1 LNLKLR
7 RHCGE
12 HLDFRPLLSP
22 DFLINTALRGGNPVT
37 AAASD
42 ASFPAESFQAVAT
55 APTVPNFPSA
65 SFAFCLS
72 L

>member
-1 LNLKLR
+1 MNLKLR

-22 DFLINTALRGGNPVT
+22 DFWINIALGGGNPVT
-37 AAASD
+37 K
-42 ASFPAESFQAVAT
+42 AVAT

-65 SFAFCLS
+65 SLLFVIFFSASYIVS
-72 L
+72 LIEAT